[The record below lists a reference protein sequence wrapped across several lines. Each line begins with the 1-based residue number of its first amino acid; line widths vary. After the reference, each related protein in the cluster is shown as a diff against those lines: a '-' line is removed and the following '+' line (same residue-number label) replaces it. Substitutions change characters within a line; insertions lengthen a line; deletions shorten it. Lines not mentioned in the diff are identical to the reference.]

1 MTPEVTAVV
10 LMENF
15 VEKQEV
21 VTNCDHLAQ
30 LKFSATRPDAAAG
43 KVTP

>member
-21 VTNCDHLAQ
+21 VTNCDHLAPET
-30 LKFSATRPDAAAG
+30 LFDRS
-43 KVTP
+43 TPLQTN